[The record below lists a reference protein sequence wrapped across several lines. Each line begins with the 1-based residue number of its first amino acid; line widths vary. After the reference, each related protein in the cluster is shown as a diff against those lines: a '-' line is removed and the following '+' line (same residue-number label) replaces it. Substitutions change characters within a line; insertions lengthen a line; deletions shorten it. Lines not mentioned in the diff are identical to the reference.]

1 MDELF
6 DQLPRSAREPHNPEL
21 IAVVDGLTV
30 ADPATEAAVTEATTA
45 IAALPGVASVLDTY
59 ATPDAGL
66 RARDG
71 RASVVVVTL
80 DPTADV
86 DTAVDQV
93 QQALEATGA
102 ERVLVG
108 HEDIVDDEINA
119 QAEEDLT
126 TGEAIALPLALAAL
140 VVVFGGLMAAVMP
153 IALAVVSVIGALLV
167 LTLATLT
174 GDVAVYALNVVT
186 MLGLGVG
193 IDYGLVFVSRYREE
207 RGHGLDVVPALE
219 RTVATAG
226 RTVMFS
232 GLTVA
237 VALGGLLLFDSA
249 GLRSL
254 AIGGIGVVLVAV
266 VAALTLLPAL
276 LAMAGQRIRPARVRT
291 GPGAYWRL
299 AGWVRRHAVPIVA
312 IVGVGLFVAALPF
325 LGARFENPDARS
337 LPRSSVARQIEEAR
351 ERFPVGG
358 AEPVEVLVETAPDD
372 PELTAWLGRVGV
384 LPGIDRV
391 EVDDELAPAGAVV
404 VEVVPGGPTQGEIAQ
419 GLVADLRTVDA
430 PFPTMVTGEAAELV
444 DLKASIAARLPW
456 ALAIVCLATMA
467 LLFLMTGSL
476 VVALKAILMNVLSIG
491 ATFGVLVWVFQ
502 DGHLTGLLGF
512 DAVGSLD
519 ATMPLIVFLFA
530 FGLSMDYEVFLLAR
544 IKEAWDA
551 TGDNDVAIATGL
563 DRTGRIITSA
573 AALMVIVFAG
583 FAAGELVLVKQL
595 GIGLAVAVVVDAT
608 VVRGLLV
615 PATMSLMGAAQLVVA
630 RPAPP
635 PAPSVRTPGG
645 CGRGCPGGV
654 RGQRERESVHDRPR
668 LHPVLRRRRQRRL
681 LRHRARPARRP
692 PDHGVRRRDRVRY
705 RVPRLLARAAPHGR
719 GVP

>member
-1 MDELF
+1 MLAVVVSIATAPVLFSALTTDMGGGDSTESARADRRMDELF
-6 DQLPRSAREPHNPEL
+6 DQLPRSARAPDETEV

-30 ADPATEAAVTEATTA
+30 DEPATEAAVTAATAA
-45 IAALPGVASVLDTY
+45 IAARPGVTSVGDTY
-59 ATPDAGL
+59 TTPGAGL
-66 RARDG
+66 RAVDG
-71 RASVVVVTL
+71 QASAVVVTL
-80 DPTADV
+80 DPAADV
-86 DTAVDQV
+86 DAAVDDV
-93 QQALEATGA
+93 QHALEATGA
-102 ERVLVG
+102 PRMLVG
-108 HEDIVDDEINA
+108 HEDMVDDEISA

-153 IALAVVSVIGALLV
+153 VALAVVSVIGALLV
-167 LTLATLT
+167 LALASLT

-254 AIGGIGVVLVAV
+254 AVGGIGVVLVAV

-276 LAMAGQRIRPARVRT
+276 LALAGHRIHPARART
-291 GPGAYWRL
+291 GHGAYWRL
-299 AGWVRRHAVPIVA
+299 AGSVRRHAGPVA
-312 IVGVGLFVAALPF
+312 AVIGVGLVVAALPF

-358 AEPVEVLVETAPDD
+358 ADPVEVLAETAPDD
-372 PELTAWLGRVGV
+372 PELAAWLTRVDALTGV
-384 LPGIDRV
+384 DRV
-391 EVDDELAPAGAVV
+391 DIDDELAPAGAVV
-404 VEVVPGGPTQGEIAQ
+404 VNVVPDGPTQGEIAQ
-419 GLVADLRTVDA
+419 RVVAELRDLDA
-430 PFPTMVTGEAAELV
+430 PFPTMVTGEAAELI
-444 DLKASIAARLPW
+444 DMKASIAARLPW

-551 TGDNDVAIATGL
+551 TGDNNLAIATGL

-608 VVRGLLV
+608 IVRCLLV
-615 PATMSLMGAAQLVVA
+615 PATMTLMGE
-630 RPAPP
+630 RNWWSPAPL
-635 PAPSVRTPGG
+635 R
-645 CGRGCPGGV
+645 
-654 RGQRERESVHDRPR
+654 R
-668 LHPVLRRRRQRRL
+668 LHRRYGLREE
-681 LRHRARPARRP
+681 APE
-692 PDHGVRRRDRVRY
+692 V
-705 RVPRLLARAAPHGR
+705 AA
-719 GVP
+719 

>member
-1 MDELF
+1 MLHRLGIASIHHPRRALAIWLLAVVVSVATAPVLFSALTTDMGGGDSTESARADRRMDELF
-6 DQLPRSAREPHNPEL
+6 EQLPRSAREPDNPEL

-30 ADPATEAAVTEATTA
+30 TGPATEASVTEATAA

-59 ATPDAGL
+59 AAPDAGL

-71 RASVVVVTL
+71 QASAVVVTL
-80 DPTADV
+80 EPTADV
-86 DTAVDQV
+86 DTAVDEV
-93 QQALEATGA
+93 QHALEATGA

-108 HEDIVDDEINA
+108 HEDIVDDEIDA

-140 VVVFGGLMAAVMP
+140 VVVFGGVVAAVMP
-153 IALAVVSVIGALLV
+153 VALAVVSVIGALLV

-254 AIGGIGVVLVAV
+254 AVGGIGVVLVAV
-266 VAALTLLPAL
+266 VAGLTLLPAL
-276 LAMAGQRIRPARVRT
+276 LAIAGHRIRPARVRT
-291 GPGAYWRL
+291 GPGPYWRL

-312 IVGVGLFVAALPF
+312 VVGVGLFVAALPF

-358 AEPVEVLVETAPDD
+358 ADPVEVLAETAPDD
-372 PELTAWLGRVGV
+372 PELAAWLGRVGA
-384 LPGIDRV
+384 LPGVDRV
-391 EVDDELAPAGAVV
+391 DVDEELAPAGAVV
-404 VEVVPGGPTQGEIAQ
+404 VEAVPEGPTQGEIAQ
-419 GLVADLRTVDA
+419 GLVADLRDLDA

-456 ALAIVCLATMA
+456 ALAVVCLATMA

-608 VVRGLLV
+608 IVRGLLV
-615 PATMSLMGAAQLVVA
+615 PATMTLMGE
-630 RPAPP
+630 RNWWSPAPL
-635 PAPSVRTPGG
+635 R
-645 CGRGCPGGV
+645 
-654 RGQRERESVHDRPR
+654 R
-668 LHPVLRRRRQRRL
+668 LHRRYGLREE
-681 LRHRARPARRP
+681 
-692 PDHGVRRRDRVRY
+692 
-705 RVPRLLARAAPHGR
+705 AAEGAQAA
-719 GVP
+719 

>member
-1 MDELF
+1 MLHRLGLASIHHPRRALVIWGLAVVVSAATAPVLFSSLTTDMGGGDGTESARADRRMDELF
-6 DQLPRSAREPHNPEL
+6 ERLPASARQPDTTEL

-30 ADPATEAAVTEATTA
+30 DDPDTQASVTTATTA
-45 IAALPGVASVLDTY
+45 IEALPGVTSVLDTY
-59 ATPDAGL
+59 AAPDAGL
-66 RARDG
+66 RAVDG
-71 RASVVVVTL
+71 QASAVVVTL
-80 DPTADV
+80 GPAADV
-86 DTAVDQV
+86 DTAVDEV
-93 QQALEATGA
+93 RVALETTGA

-108 HEDIVDDEINA
+108 HEDMVGDEIDA

-126 TGEAIALPLALAAL
+126 KGEAIALPLALAAL
-140 VVVFGGLMAAVMP
+140 IVVFGGLIAAVMP
-153 IALAVVSVIGALLV
+153 VALAVVSVIGALLV

-207 RGHGLDVVPALE
+207 RGRAPGVVPALE
-219 RTVATAG
+219 RTLATAG

-254 AIGGIGVVLVAV
+254 AVGGIGVVLVAV

-276 LAMAGQRIRPARVRT
+276 LAVAGSRIRPARVRT
-291 GPGAYWRL
+291 GRGMYWRL

-312 IVGVGLFVAALPF
+312 VVGVGLVVAALPF

-337 LPRSSVARQIEEAR
+337 LPRSSVARQIEAAR

-358 AEPVEVLVETAPDD
+358 ADPVEVLAETVPDD
-372 PELTAWLGRVGV
+372 PALAAWLARVDALAGV
-384 LPGIDRV
+384 DRV
-391 EVDDELAPAGAVV
+391 DVDEELAPAGAVV
-404 VEVVPGGPTQGEIAQ
+404 VDVVPDGPTQGEVAQ
-419 GLVADLRTVDA
+419 AVVADLRELDA
-430 PFPTMVTGEAAELV
+430 PFPTLVTGDAAELV
-444 DLKASIAARLPW
+444 DMKASIAARLPW

-467 LLFLMTGSL
+467 LLFLMTGSI
-476 VVALKAILMNVLSIG
+476 VVAFKAILMNVLSIG

-519 ATMPLIVFLFA
+519 ATIPLIVFLFA

-608 VVRGLLV
+608 IVRGLLV
-615 PATMSLMGAAQLVVA
+615 PATMTLMGA
-630 RPAPP
+630 RNWWSPAPL
-635 PAPSVRTPGG
+635 R
-645 CGRGCPGGV
+645 
-654 RGQRERESVHDRPR
+654 R
-668 LHPVLRRRRQRRL
+668 LHRRYGFREE
-681 LRHRARPARRP
+681 
-692 PDHGVRRRDRVRY
+692 
-705 RVPRLLARAAPHGR
+705 ARAA
-719 GVP
+719 

>member
-1 MDELF
+1 MLHRLGLASIHHPRRTLAIWGLAVVVSAATAPVLFSSLTTDMGGGDGTESARADRRMDELF
-6 DQLPRSAREPHNPEL
+6 EQLPASARQPDTTEL

-30 ADPATEAAVTEATTA
+30 GDPDTEASVTAATTA
-45 IAALPGVASVLDTY
+45 IEALPGVTSVLDTY
-59 ATPDAGL
+59 AAPDAGL
-66 RARDG
+66 RAVDG
-71 RASVVVVTL
+71 QASAIVVTL
-80 DPTADV
+80 GPAADV
-86 DTAVDQV
+86 DAAVDDV
-93 QQALEATGA
+93 RAALETTGA

-108 HEDIVDDEINA
+108 HEDMVGDEIDA

-126 TGEAIALPLALAAL
+126 KGETIALPLALAAL
-140 VVVFGGLMAAVMP
+140 IVVFGGLIAAVMP
-153 IALAVVSVIGALLV
+153 VALAVVSVIGALLV

-207 RGHGLDVVPALE
+207 RGRAPGVVPALE
-219 RTVATAG
+219 RTLATAG
-226 RTVMFS
+226 RTVKFS

-254 AIGGIGVVLVAV
+254 AVGGIGVVLVAV

-276 LAMAGQRIRPARVRT
+276 LATAGSRIRPSRVRT
-291 GPGAYWRL
+291 GRGMYWHL

-312 IVGVGLFVAALPF
+312 VVGVGLVVAALPF

-358 AEPVEVLVETAPDD
+358 ADPVEVLAETAPDD
-372 PELTAWLGRVGV
+372 PALAAWLARVDALAGV
-384 LPGIDRV
+384 DRV
-391 EVDDELAPAGAVV
+391 DVDEELAPAGAVV
-404 VEVVPGGPTQGEIAQ
+404 VDVVPDGPTQGEVAQ
-419 GLVADLRTVDA
+419 AVVADLRDLDA
-430 PFPTMVTGEAAELV
+430 PFPTLVTGDAAELV
-444 DLKASIAARLPW
+444 DMKASIAARLPW

-467 LLFLMTGSL
+467 LLFLMTGSI
-476 VVALKAILMNVLSIG
+476 VVAFKAILMNVLSIG

-519 ATMPLIVFLFA
+519 ATIPLIVFLFA

-544 IKEAWDA
+544 IKEAWDE

-608 VVRGLLV
+608 IVRGLLV
-615 PATMSLMGAAQLVVA
+615 PATMTLMGA
-630 RPAPP
+630 RNWWSPAPL
-635 PAPSVRTPGG
+635 R
-645 CGRGCPGGV
+645 
-654 RGQRERESVHDRPR
+654 R
-668 LHPVLRRRRQRRL
+668 LHRRYGFREE
-681 LRHRARPARRP
+681 
-692 PDHGVRRRDRVRY
+692 
-705 RVPRLLARAAPHGR
+705 ARAA
-719 GVP
+719 

>member
-1 MDELF
+1 MLHRLGLASIHHPRRAVAVWLLAVVVSVATAPMLFSSLTTDMGGGDGTESARADRRIDELF
-6 DQLPRSAREPHNPEL
+6 DRLPRSARDTNSGEL
-21 IAVVDGLTV
+21 IAVVDGLAV
-30 ADPATEAAVTEATTA
+30 DDADTEATVTEATAA
-45 IAALPGVASVLDTY
+45 IAALPAVESVVDTY
-59 ATPDAGL
+59 RAPEAGL
-66 RARDG
+66 RADDG
-71 RASVVVVTL
+71 RASAVVVTL
-80 DPTADV
+80 RPGADV
-86 DTAVDQV
+86 DTSVDEV
-93 QQALEATGA
+93 QAALDATGA
-102 ERVLVG
+102 PRVLVG
-108 HEDIVDDEINA
+108 HEDMVDDEIDA

-153 IALAVVSVIGALLV
+153 LALAAVSVIGALLV

-207 RGHGLDVVPALE
+207 RGRGLEVIPALE
-219 RTVATAG
+219 RTLVTAG

-237 VALGGLLLFDSA
+237 VALAGLLMFESA

-254 AIGGIGVVLVAV
+254 AVGGIGVVLVAV

-276 LAMAGQRIRPARVRT
+276 LALAGRRIRPARERT
-291 GPGAYWRL
+291 GHGFYWRL
-299 AGWVRRHAVPIVA
+299 AGWVRRHAAPIVA
-312 IVGVGLFVAALPF
+312 VVGVGLVVAAIPF
-325 LGARFENPDARS
+325 LAARFENPDARS

-351 ERFPVGG
+351 DRFPVGG
-358 AEPVEVLVETAPDD
+358 ADPVEVLAEVAPDD
-372 PELTAWLGRVGV
+372 PELAAWLNRIEALAGV
-384 LPGIDRV
+384 DRV
-391 EVDDELAPAGAVV
+391 EVDDELAAAGAVV
-404 VEVVPGGPTQGEIAQ
+404 VDVVPDGPTQGQVAQ
-419 GLVADLRTVDA
+419 GLVGDLRDLDA

-444 DLKASIAARLPW
+444 DMKASIAARLPW
-456 ALAIVCLATMA
+456 ALAVVSIATMA

-476 VVALKAILMNVLSIG
+476 VVALKAVVMNVLSIG
-491 ATFGVLVWVFQ
+491 ATFGMLVWVFQ

-551 TGDNDVAIATGL
+551 TGDNDVAVATGL

-583 FAAGELVLVKQL
+583 FAAGELVLIKQL

-608 VVRGLLV
+608 IVRSLLV
-615 PATMSLMGAAQLVVA
+615 PATMTLMGD
-630 RPAPP
+630 RNWWSPAPL
-635 PAPSVRTPGG
+635 R
-645 CGRGCPGGV
+645 
-654 RGQRERESVHDRPR
+654 R
-668 LHPVLRRRRQRRL
+668 LHRRYGFREE
-681 LRHRARPARRP
+681 ASVA
-692 PDHGVRRRDRVRY
+692 
-705 RVPRLLARAAPHGR
+705 
-719 GVP
+719 

>member
-1 MDELF
+1 MLHRLGLASIHHPRRTLAIWGLAVAVSAATAPVLFSSLTTDMGGGDRTESARADQRMDELF
-6 DQLPRSAREPHNPEL
+6 ERLPPSARRPDTTEL

-30 ADPATEAAVTEATTA
+30 DDPDTQASVTTATTA
-45 IAALPGVASVLDTY
+45 IEELPGVTSVLDTY
-59 ATPDAGL
+59 AAPDAGL
-66 RARDG
+66 RAVDG
-71 RASVVVVTL
+71 HASAVVVTL
-80 DPTADV
+80 GPAADV
-86 DTAVDQV
+86 DTAVDEV
-93 QQALEATGA
+93 RAALETTGA

-108 HEDIVDDEINA
+108 HEDMVGDEIDA

-126 TGEAIALPLALAAL
+126 KGEAIALPLALAAL
-140 VVVFGGLMAAVMP
+140 IVVFGGLIAAVMP
-153 IALAVVSVIGALLV
+153 LALAVVSVIGALLV
-167 LTLATLT
+167 LTLATFT

-207 RGHGLDVVPALE
+207 RGRAPGVVPALE
-219 RTVATAG
+219 RTLATAG
-226 RTVMFS
+226 RTVKFS

-254 AIGGIGVVLVAV
+254 AVGGIGVDLVAV

-276 LAMAGQRIRPARVRT
+276 LAVAGSRIRPARVRT
-291 GPGAYWRL
+291 GHGMYWRL

-312 IVGVGLFVAALPF
+312 VVGVGLVVAALPF

-358 AEPVEVLVETAPDD
+358 ADPVEVLAETAPNNPDLATWLARID
-372 PELTAWLGRVGV
+372 TLTGV
-384 LPGIDRV
+384 DRV
-391 EVDDELAPAGAVV
+391 DVDEELAAAGAVV
-404 VEVVPGGPTQGEIAQ
+404 IDVVPDGPTQGEIAQ
-419 GLVADLRTVDA
+419 GVVADLRELDA
-430 PFPTMVTGEAAELV
+430 PFPTLVTGDAAELV
-444 DLKASIAARLPW
+444 DMKASIAARLPW

-467 LLFLMTGSL
+467 LLFLMTGSI
-476 VVALKAILMNVLSIG
+476 VVAFKAILMNVLSIG

-519 ATMPLIVFLFA
+519 ATIPLIVFLFA

-608 VVRGLLV
+608 IVRGLLV
-615 PATMSLMGAAQLVVA
+615 PATMTLMGA
-630 RPAPP
+630 RNWWSPAPL
-635 PAPSVRTPGG
+635 R
-645 CGRGCPGGV
+645 
-654 RGQRERESVHDRPR
+654 R
-668 LHPVLRRRRQRRL
+668 LHRRY
-681 LRHRARPARRP
+681 
-692 PDHGVRRRDRVRY
+692 GFGEE
-705 RVPRLLARAAPHGR
+705 ARAA
-719 GVP
+719 